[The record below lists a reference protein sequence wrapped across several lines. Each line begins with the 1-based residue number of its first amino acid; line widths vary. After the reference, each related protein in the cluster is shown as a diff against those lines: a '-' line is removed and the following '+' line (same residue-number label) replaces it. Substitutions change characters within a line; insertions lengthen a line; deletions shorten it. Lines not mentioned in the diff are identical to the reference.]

1 MACSHSF
8 IPWHAAKH
16 DEHCQQHAIT
26 PCTQHDIVTMVCN
39 QDKHQAAQKGTS
51 PVLDP
56 HAPIQAAC
64 IGECSEAPEGLQ
76 QLEIGGFL
84 SPFEEPF
91 HLRSG
96 SGRRQKGFL
105 FTSSSRLSTWRGIKA
120 GFLEYMF
127 YRGLR
132 NDPHYIRYRG
142 LLIVSKPLWCVPCP
156 QFLVPC
162 PVVSGQEPLS
172 LPAMAIMAFF
182 DACWLVTPVQAASFH
197 ACWSVTPAEF
207 QTPAKLG

>member
-64 IGECSEAPEGLQ
+64 IGECLAEQCKEYNGCL
-76 QLEIGGFL
+76 LL
-84 SPFEEPF
+84 
-91 HLRSG
+91 LLTR
-96 SGRRQKGFL
+96 GR
-105 FTSSSRLSTWRGIKA
+105 
-120 GFLEYMF
+120 
-127 YRGLR
+127 
-132 NDPHYIRYRG
+132 
-142 LLIVSKPLWCVPCP
+142 
-156 QFLVPC
+156 
-162 PVVSGQEPLS
+162 
-172 LPAMAIMAFF
+172 
-182 DACWLVTPVQAASFH
+182 DANTEHNVYH
-197 ACWSVTPAEF
+197 
-207 QTPAKLG
+207 PAKIMLLEGAGRLRTPKETKCLGTCRK